1 MHEPKIVAALACCAL
16 SLAAGT
22 ATAQPKAA
30 ASAASIADRS
40 VRVGAGRI
48 HYLRAGSGATT
59 IVLLHGWPQS
69 SHEWR
74 RVMPLLADRF
84 TVIAPDLPGIG
95 GSTGPAGGAAA
106 PVAAFEKAALAH
118 DIHAFVAT
126 LGARRVVLVGHDVG
140 GMVAYAYARLYPDE
154 LAGVAILDVPV
165 PGIAPWDMV
174 KTMPQ
179 AWHFGFNRQEP
190 LAEQLVAG
198 RQALYF
204 RYFIDSNAADRS
216 AVTDTDVAAYA
227 EAYRSPASLH
237 AGFGFYRAF
246 AADAAFNAAHRE
258 PLDLPVLIVGADHSM
273 GSGEGLLEQGLK
285 TSGARN
291 VRVAS
296 IPSSGHWI
304 AEEQPAAT
312 AKLIADFA
320 STRR

>member
-1 MHEPKIVAALACCAL
+1 MRLKIIRALAVCAL
-16 SLAAGT
+16 SAIAVPAGAQAATPSG
-22 ATAQPKAA
+22 
-30 ASAASIADRS
+30 ASAIVDQT
-40 VRVGAGRI
+40 VTVGTRQV

-95 GSTGPAGGAAA
+95 GSTGPSDGASA
-106 PVAAFEKAALAH
+106 PVAAFEKAALAR

-126 LGARRVVLVGHDVG
+126 LGAGRVVLVGHDVG
-140 GMVAYAYARLYPDE
+140 GMVAYAYARLYPKE
-154 LAGVAILDVPV
+154 LAGVAILHVPV
-165 PGIAPWDMV
+165 PGIQPWDLV
-174 KTMPQ
+174 KTLPQ

-198 RQALYF
+198 RQTAYF

-216 AVTDTDVAAYA
+216 AISDADVAAYA
-227 EAYRSPASLH
+227 EAYRTPASLH

-246 AADAAFNAAHRE
+246 AADETFNASHRE
-258 PLDLPVLIVGADHSM
+258 PLDVPILIAGADHSM
-273 GSGEGLLEQGLK
+273 GSGEAQLEVGLK
-285 TSGARN
+285 ASGVRN

-296 IPSSGHWI
+296 IANSGHWI
-304 AEEQPAAT
+304 AEEQPAVT
-312 AKLIADFA
+312 ADLIATFVVGV
-320 STRR
+320 R